1 METMESIISNNQQ
14 AKDNSIVAKHSSDAS
29 SSTPPLLWLRVSFLF
44 ASRFDQGSIF
54 KLKIN
59 PIGTNVRL
67 WESSFETY
75 NNPAGVEWKRFTKFF
90 PIDSPVQGVH
100 FHWAG
105 KDQTFWAGH
114 YGAKIANISM
124 TIVTRNDLTGDQI
137 VRTITRL

>member
-1 METMESIISNNQQ
+1 METMESIISKNQQ
-14 AKDNSIVAKHSSDAS
+14 ADNSIV
-29 SSTPPLLWLRVSFLF
+29 LLWLRVTFLF

-59 PIGTNVRL
+59 PIGTNARL
-67 WESSFETY
+67 WESSFEFY
-75 NNPAGVEWKRFTKFF
+75 DNPAGVEWKRFTKFF
-90 PIDSPVQGVH
+90 PIESPVQEVH

-124 TIVTRNDLTGDQI
+124 TFVARNVTGDQI